1 MSNSL
6 VAFLTLPTAINSMRN
21 LIRALKARPSNDNDK
36 QQIVRI
42 EEKLAD
48 IMNSFSDLAS
58 FTEILRK
65 WKLAHNITQ
74 QIIVENMAQ
83 TLAIFAGASSEELF
97 HQRVKFSHDV
107 ISGEFH
113 ALLYQVP
120 KSPTHGPTGAFR
132 ST

>member
-1 MSNSL
+1 MG
-6 VAFLTLPTAINSMRN
+6 N
-21 LIRALKARPSNDNDK
+21 LIPALKARPSNDNDK

-83 TLAIFAGASSEELF
+83 TLAILAGASSESCSTSE
-97 HQRVKFSHDV
+97 SN
-107 ISGEFH
+107 
-113 ALLYQVP
+113 
-120 KSPTHGPTGAFR
+120 FR
-132 ST
+132 MTS